1 MKQEQNERLN
11 QLINI
16 FQKADKPGLVHQ
28 CRSLVRGNDITGGTM
43 SLDDQF
49 KLMEMMADE

>member
-1 MKQEQNERLN
+1 MNSEQNERLD
-11 QLINI
+11 QLIDI